1 MEALEQCYREFTDLL
16 PEEELHELALKYG
29 AAEQR
34 ERKLPIRIFF
44 WLMVLS
50 AGQSTVRG
58 AVPIGSLF
66 CGGDHTVVPR
76 WPGFQSE

>member
-1 MEALEQCYREFTDLL
+1 MEALAQCYREFTDLL

-34 ERKLPIRIFF
+34 ERKLPIRISF

-58 AVPIGSLF
+58 GCSN
-66 CGGDHTVVPR
+66 
-76 WPGFQSE
+76 W